1 MAQYIR
7 FISLSYL
14 AQLQLTRP
22 GKAYM
27 GFLNRSDAASM
38 YLVKIYYKKK
48 GSAQATWK
56 FQCCDKAKLKETCT
70 RHIKAL
76 LLQDDSLHPEILP
89 TTTAVTE
96 LHQGKGRAKL
106 ASNGKTLCFDTLH
119 TLKERNCFHSNLRE
133 ICCTAEI
140 KPEKISL
147 KGKIFRMSQVP

>member
-22 GKAYM
+22 GKITWA
-27 GFLNRSDAASM
+27 FLIAAMQQACTLWRS
-38 YLVKIYYKKK
+38 ITKKK